1 MRYQNS
7 VLLVRALAFCGIA
20 MLAIAARPAHAQSS
34 LHAEPSHATIY
45 VDCAA
50 VSRGNGSARRPYW
63 RITDAL
69 ERARQL
75 RPADS
80 RRIVIRVAP
89 GICSGN
95 FETQPTGQT
104 TRPPELLP
112 LVLNIPNLTLHGAGI
127 MEYAEGYPVA
137 QRAGTATTVTVDTF
151 RYGWF
156 DNTVILVAPTADGG
170 RADGTV
176 IEGLAIDDEFNS
188 VHGIW
193 ITRAQRITVRDN
205 VVEHVNFAAINV
217 TESSGSIIGNVIH
230 DGTPGLGV
238 AGGSQD
244 NPSKLYVG
252 GNSITA
258 NYEGIG
264 VFGNSTITGPGRFE
278 VVANPLEMLP
288 YPINPT
294 ASQVGNHIDV
304 EFEGNDVTNN
314 YFGMRFS
321 VIGVGGYPYSQ
332 TGSINARVHDNRF
345 MDNAGYPFAVES
357 GFVFRSTSSYWTN
370 PDLYDFPEGYIGFF
384 AAPFITHGPIDGPY
398 SGIVN
403 ARFERNL
410 WSNANVAPIAP
421 AMLTFSA
428 TNLYDPTTGAP
439 DPNLIS
445 HYVYMRNSR
454 LNFEDEDGLFSLPGV
469 IRDDLRPFDPLNGT
483 ALHNRTRITRERR
496 DIALEWYA
504 Q

>member
-1 MRYQNS
+1 M
-7 VLLVRALAFCGIA
+7 ALP
-20 MLAIAARPAHAQSS
+20 AIAALPAHAESPGDEESS
-34 LHAEPSHATIY
+34 RATLY
-45 VDCAA
+45 VNCAA
-50 VSRGNGSARRPYW
+50 ASRGNGSAMRPYW

-75 RPADS
+75 RPAER
-80 RRIVIRVAP
+80 RRIVIRVAA

-112 LVLNIPNLTLHGAGI
+112 LVLNIPTLTLHGAGI
-127 MEYAEGYPVA
+127 MEYVGGYPVA
-137 QRAGTATTVTVDTF
+137 QRPGTATTVTVDTF

-176 IEGLAIDDEFNS
+176 IEGLAIDDDFNS

-193 ITRAQRITVRDN
+193 ITRAQRITVREN
-205 VVEHVNFAAINV
+205 VVEHVNFAAMNV
-217 TESSGSIIGNVIH
+217 TESSGSIVGNVLH
-230 DGTPGLGV
+230 DGSPGLGI

-244 NPSKLYVG
+244 NPSTLFVG
-252 GNSITA
+252 GNSITG

-264 VFGNSTITGPGRFE
+264 VFANSTITGPGHFE
-278 VVANPLEMLP
+278 TVANPLEMLP

-294 ASQVGNHIDV
+294 ANQVGNRIDV
-304 EFEGNDVTNN
+304 DIGDNDVSNN

-321 VIGVGGYPYSQ
+321 MIGVGQYPYSQ
-332 TGSINARVHDNRF
+332 TGSINATVHDNRF
-345 MDNAGYPFAVES
+345 MDNAGYPFSVES
-357 GFVFRSTSSYWTN
+357 GFVFRSTSSYWTA
-370 PDLYDFPEGYIGFF
+370 PDLFDFPEGTIGFF
-384 AAPFITHGPIDGPY
+384 AAPFVTHGPIDGPY

-403 ARFERNL
+403 ASFERNL
-410 WSNANVAPIAP
+410 WSNVNVAPIAP
-421 AMLTFSA
+421 ALLTFSA
-428 TNLYDPTTGAP
+428 TNAYDPATGAP

-454 LNFEDEDGLFSLPGV
+454 LNLDDEDGLFSLAGV
-469 IRDDLRPFDPLNGT
+469 IREDLRMVDPFDGT
-483 ALHNRTRITRERR
+483 ALHNRTRITR
-496 DIALEWYA
+496 
-504 Q
+504 